1 MSKKKGRGISRREFV
16 KLAGHWCAGSRSGTS
31 ISFSGARAAQ
41 QKTLK
46 ILQWSHFVPAYDTWF
61 NGTFTKEWGQKNNT
75 NVVVDNINLVDLGT
89 RSRVGSIGEEG
100 PRPFHVPLPAGG
112 LRERD
117 DRYVARVPGS
127 GEEARQEN

>member
-1 MSKKKGRGISRREFV
+1 MSKKRGRGISRREFV
-16 KLAGHWCAGSRSGTS
+16 KLAGTGALAAGAGPA
-31 ISFSGARAAQ
+31 FLFPERAQAQ

-89 RSRVGSIGEEG
+89 RLHRKYRPGRGTICSCSSRR
-100 PRPFHVPLPAGG
+100 PRPT
-112 LRERD
+112 RR
-117 DRYVARVPGS
+117 
-127 GEEARQEN
+127 

>member
-1 MSKKKGRGISRREFV
+1 MSKKRGRGISRREFV
-16 KLAGHWCAGSRSGTS
+16 KLAGTGALAAGAGPA
-31 ISFSGARAAQ
+31 FLFPERAQAQ

-75 NVVVDNINLVDLGT
+75 NVVVDNINLVDLGDPGCI
-89 RSRVGSIGEEG
+89 GSIGEEG
-100 PRPFHVPLPAGG
+100 ARSFHVPLAARG